1 MPSAPQWPAISHE
14 TLPWE
19 RSPEDLALIPK
30 SRRRKI
36 GSTYEA
42 AVPLAIAKRT
52 VSLPTELESRLAEV
66 LVSLARFDAQ
76 QSARGYDLPALL
88 LRSESSASSQ
98 IENLTS
104 SVRNVALAELSETAP
119 HNAQL
124 IAGNV
129 AAMRAALS
137 LPDTLSV
144 EGILEVHRTLI
155 NRGGVTFGG
164 SLRTEQVW
172 VGGTPYSPHGALY
185 VPPAPERVEGCLEDL
200 LAFSRKEDINPLAKA
215 ALVHAQFETIHPF
228 IDGNGRTGRVLL
240 AKVLKSEGVL
250 SRSTLPISAGLLH
263 SVDAYMAALTSY
275 QEGDPIAVVEQ
286 LADALELAVVIAQLV
301 ARQVDGLLESWNER
315 LSERRG
321 SSIHQLANVLVEQP
335 VVDSS
340 YLAGRL
346 GITRRAVTDLLA
358 RACSYGILR
367 PLGNRQRGEFY
378 QADELIAILEDVSSM
393 PGIRRV
399 LSGRI

>member
-1 MPSAPQWPAISHE
+1 MPPSPQWPPISYE

-19 RSPEDLALIPK
+19 RNPEDLALIPK

-36 GSTYEA
+36 DSTYEA
-42 AVPLAIAKRT
+42 TVPLAIAERS
-52 VSLPTELESRLAEV
+52 VSLPAELESRLAEI

-104 SVRNVALAELSETAP
+104 SVRNVALAELSESAP

-129 AAMRAALS
+129 AAMRAALA

-144 EGILEVHRTLI
+144 PGILEVHRTLI
-155 NRGGVTFGG
+155 NRDGITFGG

-172 VGGTPYSPHGALY
+172 VGGTAYSPHGALY
-185 VPPAPERVEGCLEDL
+185 VPPAPERVTSCLEDL
-200 LAFSRKEDINPLAKA
+200 LTFSQREDINPITKA

-240 AKVLKSEGVL
+240 AKVLRSEDVL
-250 SRSTLPISAGLLH
+250 SRSTLPISAELLH
-263 SVDAYMAALTSY
+263 NSDAYMAALTSY
-275 QEGDPIAVVEQ
+275 QEGDPVAMVEQ

-301 ARQVDGLLESWNER
+301 ARQVDNLLESWEERLNER
-315 LSERRG
+315 QG
-321 SSIHQLANVLVEQP
+321 SSIHRLANALVEQP
-335 VVDSS
+335 VVDSA
-340 YLAGRL
+340 YLAKRL
-346 GITRRAVTDLLA
+346 DITRRAATDLLS

-367 PLGNRQRGEFY
+367 PMGNRQRGEFY

-393 PGIRRV
+393 PGIRRI
-399 LSGRI
+399 LSGRA